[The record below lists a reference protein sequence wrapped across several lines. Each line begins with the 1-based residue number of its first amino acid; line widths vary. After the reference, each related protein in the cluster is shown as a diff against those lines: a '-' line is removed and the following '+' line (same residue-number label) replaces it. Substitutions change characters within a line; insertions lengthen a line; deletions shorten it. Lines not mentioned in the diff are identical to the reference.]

1 MSDKMKK
8 RSLETQAVH
17 AGQVPEDATRSI
29 TTPIY
34 LSSTYRMEFPGDES
48 GYVYSRWSNPTR
60 KATERALAALENGS
74 EAYLF
79 SSGLAAMNAVLNLL
93 KSGDHVVAVN
103 DLYGGSIR
111 QFEQIWKKFGLDFSY
126 IDGTDPV
133 NFASAANENTRLF
146 WVETPTNPLLDL
158 VDIEAVSKIAKEK
171 KILLAVDNTFAT
183 PFIQRPLE
191 LGADIVH
198 HSASKYLSGHCD
210 IIGGVV
216 VAKEKELAEKIF
228 FNQYAIGAQLNPFD
242 SWLLLRGLKTLHLRM
257 ERHSVNA
264 MKLVEYLE
272 TVDLVDKIYFPGI
285 DGNPI
290 PNKMTMPG
298 GMISFTIKADFETV
312 KTFATVTEL
321 FILAESLGGVES
333 LINHPASMTHSSI
346 PKEEREARGITD
358 SLVRLSV
365 GIENVDDLL
374 IDLRQAFAAIRSKIK
389 QASSSSQ

>member
-1 MSDKMKK
+1 MSAKMRK

-17 AGQVPEDATRSI
+17 AGQVPEDATHSI

-34 LSSTYRMEFPGDES
+34 PSSTYRMEFPGDES

-60 KATERALAALENGS
+60 KATERALADLENGS

-79 SSGLAAMNAVLNLL
+79 SSGLAAMHAVLNLL

-111 QFEQIWKKFGLDFSY
+111 QFEQIWKKLGLEFSY
-126 IDGTDPV
+126 VDGTDPL
-133 NFASAANENTRLF
+133 NFAKALKENTRLF
-146 WVETPTNPLLDL
+146 WIETPTNPLLEL
-158 VDIEAVSKIAKEK
+158 VDIEAVSKIAREK

-210 IIGGVV
+210 LIGGVL
-216 VAKEKELAEKIF
+216 VAKDKELAEKIF

-242 SWLLLRGLKTLHLRM
+242 SWLLLRGLKTLHIRM

-285 DGNPI
+285 DGNSI

-298 GMISFTIKADFETV
+298 GMISFTKADFETV

-374 IDLRQAFAAIRSKIK
+374 IDLRQAFAAIRTKIK
-389 QASSSSQ
+389 QA

>member
-1 MSDKMKK
+1 MKK
-8 RSLETQAVH
+8 RSLETRAVH

-29 TTPIY
+29 TIPIY
-34 LSSTYRMEFPGDES
+34 PSSTYRMEFPGDES

-60 KATERALAALENGS
+60 KATERALASLENGF
-74 EAYLF
+74 EGFIF
-79 SSGLAAMNAVLNLL
+79 SSGLAAMHAVINLL

-111 QFEQIWKKFGLDFSY
+111 QFEHIWRKFGLDFSY
-126 IDGTDPV
+126 VDGSDPE
-133 NFASAANENTRLF
+133 NFAKAANKDTRLF
-146 WVETPTNPLLDL
+146 WVETPTNPLLGL
-158 VDIEAVSKIAKEK
+158 VDINAVSKIAKEK
-171 KILLAVDNTFAT
+171 DILLAVDNTFAT

-210 IIGGVV
+210 VIGGVV
-216 VAKEKELAEKIF
+216 VAKEKEIAEKIY
-228 FNQYAIGAQLNPFD
+228 FNQYSIGAQLNPFD
-242 SWLLLRGLKTLHLRM
+242 SWLLLRGLKTLHVRM

-272 TVDLVDKIYFPGI
+272 TVELVDKIYFPGI
-285 DGNPI
+285 DSKPI

-312 KTFATVTEL
+312 KTFATSTEL

-389 QASSSSQ
+389 QV

>member
-1 MSDKMKK
+1 MSDKMRK
-8 RSLETQAVH
+8 RSRETQAVH
-17 AGQVPEDATRSI
+17 AGQVPEDATHSI

-34 LSSTYRMEFPGDES
+34 PSSTYRMEFPGDES

-60 KATERALAALENGS
+60 KATERALADLENGS

-126 IDGTDPV
+126 VDGTDPL
-133 NFASAANENTRLF
+133 NFAKAANENTQLF
-146 WVETPTNPLLDL
+146 WIETPTNPLLEL
-158 VDIEAVSKIAKEK
+158 VDIEAVSKIAREK

-210 IIGGVV
+210 LIGGVL
-216 VAKEKELAEKIF
+216 VAKDKELSEKIF

-242 SWLLLRGLKTLHLRM
+242 SWLLLRGLKTLHIRM

-285 DGNPI
+285 DGNSI

-374 IDLRQAFAAIRSKIK
+374 IDLRQAFAAIRTKIK
-389 QASSSSQ
+389 QASN

>member
-1 MSDKMKK
+1 MSDKMRK

-34 LSSTYRMEFPGDES
+34 PSSTYRMEFPGDES

-60 KATERALAALENGS
+60 KATERALADLENGS

-111 QFEQIWKKFGLDFSY
+111 QFEKIWKKFGLDFSY
-126 IDGTDPV
+126 VDGTDPE
-133 NFASAANENTRLF
+133 NFAKAVKENTRLF
-146 WVETPTNPLLDL
+146 WIETPTNPLLEL
-158 VDIEAVSKIAKEK
+158 VDIEAVSKIAREK

-210 IIGGVV
+210 LIGGVL
-216 VAKEKELAEKIF
+216 VAKDKELAEKIF

-242 SWLLLRGLKTLHLRM
+242 SWLLLRGLKTLHIRM

-285 DGNPI
+285 DGNSI

-374 IDLRQAFAAIRSKIK
+374 IDLRQAFAAIRTKIK
-389 QASSSSQ
+389 QA